1 MFGLIFLWILIAELG
16 DLFSDSPGLF
26 NSPKKILK
34 NYENEQRIKTLIEYK
49 QKNIDR
55 LLPNKLREVNLLI
68 TKLQKK

>member
-1 MFGLIFLWILIAELG
+1 MWSLIFLWILIVEHG

-49 QKNIDR
+49 QNNIDR
-55 LLPNKLREVNLLI
+55 LPAEKLREVNLLI
-68 TKLQKK
+68 SKLQQK